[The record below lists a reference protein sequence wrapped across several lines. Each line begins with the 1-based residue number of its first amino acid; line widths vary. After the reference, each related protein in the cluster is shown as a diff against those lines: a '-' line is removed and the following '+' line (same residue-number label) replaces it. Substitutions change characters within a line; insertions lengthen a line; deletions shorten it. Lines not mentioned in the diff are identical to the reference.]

1 MVIEDS
7 HNVKWKMYK
16 STQDTFSNDVAAG
29 YAIWVAAVV
38 YVGKEK

>member
-1 MVIEDS
+1 MWNERCIYP
-7 HNVKWKMYK
+7 MR
-16 STQDTFSNDVAAG
+16 DTFANDVAAG

>member
-7 HNVKWKMYK
+7 HNVKWKMYI
-16 STQDTFSNDVAAG
+16 SNADTFANDVAAG
-29 YAIWVAAVV
+29 YDIWVAAVV